1 MTIEAAKEGGVE
13 MTYQIEGR
21 LLEVCNCEVRVRWRA
36 YPTLYLRKW
45 LKSSSESGAGA
56 GSRQGLPAKAPDLG
70 GVCQEMI
77 DKGEQAGRRK

>member
-1 MTIEAAKEGGVE
+1 MAGESGTKSAIEEGGLEMTIEAAKEGGVE

-45 LKSSSESGAGA
+45 LKSS
-56 GSRQGLPAKAPDLG
+56 
-70 GVCQEMI
+70 
-77 DKGEQAGRRK
+77 